1 VDLRRLKK
9 VCLDNPQRV
18 AEMVRLYM
26 TQGDELMGKLDA
38 AVKAASAKDV
48 EQVAHKLCGSSASCG
63 MTAVVAPLRELERQ
77 GREGDLTGSPPALS
91 IVQTQYARVHRFL
104 SEYLESAGKT

>member
-1 VDLRRLKK
+1 
-9 VCLDNPQRV
+9 
-18 AEMVRLYM
+18 
-26 TQGDELMGKLDA
+26 
-38 AVKAASAKDV
+38 
-48 EQVAHKLCGSSASCG
+48 

-77 GREGDLTGSPPALS
+77 GREGDLTGSPPALA